1 MNYLSLEEVCDRVGL
16 TKNQLSYLIKYK
28 QIEPINLATWKAD
41 GGYRFEQ
48 EDVKKLEEIYKDSL
62 TLKEAAEFL
71 NKSKTY
77 VHNAAKDGILPFK
90 EIAKGKSTERSYLKR
105 DLENFKRE
113 IENTSK
119 EESREKKQHMSLYL
133 DPKVVEAIKKKASK
147 KGYNGYKKFAEDIL
161 YEEVKEEIEE

>member
-1 MNYLSLEEVCDRVGL
+1 MDYLSLEEVCDRVGL
-16 TKNQLSYLIKYK
+16 TKNQLGYLIKYK

-48 EDVKKLEEIYKDSL
+48 EDVKKLEELYKDSL

-90 EIAKGKSTERSYLKR
+90 EIAKGKSTERLYLKK
-105 DLENFKRE
+105 DLEVFK
-113 IENTSK
+113 
-119 EESREKKQHMSLYL
+119 EKLKTVQ
-133 DPKVVEAIKKKASK
+133 KRNRKKKSS
-147 KGYNGYKKFAEDIL
+147 I
-161 YEEVKEEIEE
+161 

>member
-1 MNYLSLEEVCDRVGL
+1 MDYLSLEEVCDRVGL
-16 TKNQLSYLIKYK
+16 TKNQLGYLIKYK
-28 QIEPINLATWKAD
+28 HIEPINLATWKAD

-90 EIAKGKSTERSYLKR
+90 EIAKGKSTERLYLKR

>member
-1 MNYLSLEEVCDRVGL
+1 MDYLSLEEVCDRIGI
-16 TKNQLSYLIKYK
+16 TKNQLGYLIKFK
-28 QIEPINLATWKAD
+28 QIEPINLATWRAD

-48 EDVKKLEEIYKDSL
+48 EDVKKLEELYKDSL

-90 EIAKGKSTERSYLKR
+90 EIAKGKSTERLYLKS
-105 DLENFKRE
+105 DLEIFKER
-113 IENTSK
+113 IENRSK
-119 EESREKKQHMSLYL
+119 GESKEKKQHLSLYL
-133 DPKVVEAIKKKASK
+133 NEKVLEAIKKKAGK

-161 YEEVKEEIEE
+161 TAEVEKDIEE

>member
-1 MNYLSLEEVCDRVGL
+1 MDYDRVGL
-16 TKNQLSYLIKYK
+16 TKNQLGYLIKYK

-48 EDVKKLEEIYKDSL
+48 EDVKRLEELYRDSL

-90 EIAKGKSTERSYLKR
+90 EIAKGKSTERLYLKS
-105 DLENFKRE
+105 DLEIFKER
-113 IENTSK
+113 IENRSK
-119 EESREKKQHMSLYL
+119 EESKEKSS
-133 DPKVVEAIKKKASK
+133 I
-147 KGYNGYKKFAEDIL
+147 
-161 YEEVKEEIEE
+161 

>member
-90 EIAKGKSTERSYLKR
+90 EIAKGKSTERLYLKR
-105 DLENFKRE
+105 DLENFKWE

>member
-1 MNYLSLEEVCDRVGL
+1 MNYLSFEEVRESVSL

-28 QIEPINLATWKAD
+28 QIEPVNPNTWKAD
-41 GGYRFEQ
+41 GGYRFDA
-48 EDVKKLEEIYKDSL
+48 EDVKSLKEMYKDSL

-90 EIAKGKSTERSYLKR
+90 EIAKGKSTERLYLKS
-105 DLENFKRE
+105 DLETFKQE

-119 EESREKKQHMSLYL
+119 EKSNAKKRHLSLYL
-133 DPKVVEAIKKKASK
+133 DPDIVEALKKKALQ
-147 KGYNGYKKFAEDIL
+147 KGYKGYKKFAEDIL
-161 YEEVKEEIEE
+161 QKEAKEDIEE

>member
-1 MNYLSLEEVCDRVGL
+1 MNYLSLEEACDRVGL
-16 TKNQLSYLIKYK
+16 TKNQLGYLVKYK
-28 QIEPINLATWKAD
+28 HIEPINLATWKAD

-48 EDVKKLEEIYKDSL
+48 EDVRKLEELYKDSL

-90 EIAKGKSTERSYLKR
+90 EIAKGKSTERLYLKKIWK
-105 DLENFKRE
+105 FSKKK
-113 IENTSK
+113 IENRSK
-119 EESREKKQHMSLYL
+119 EESKEKKQHLSLYL
-133 DPKVVEAIKKKASK
+133 DEKVLEAIKKKAEK

-161 YEEVKEEIEE
+161 SAEVKEDIEE

>member
-1 MNYLSLEEVCDRVGL
+1 MDYLSLEEVCDRVGI
-16 TKNQLSYLIKYK
+16 TKNQLGYLIKYK

-48 EDVKKLEEIYKDSL
+48 ENVKKLEELYKDSF

-90 EIAKGKSTERSYLKR
+90 EIAKGKSTERLYLKS
-105 DLENFKRE
+105 DLEIFKER
-113 IENTSK
+113 IENRPKEASK
-119 EESREKKQHMSLYL
+119 EKKHHLSLYL
-133 DPKVVEAIKKKASK
+133 DGKILEAIKKKAEK
-147 KGYNGYKKFAEDIL
+147 KGYNGYKKFAENIL
-161 YEEVKEEIEE
+161 YEEVKEDIEE